1 MLLYVNFT
9 GIFIYIRCIVTGFS
23 KRLIITVISLAII
36 TFMGIFSETS
46 LAIVS
51 PHLMEEFN
59 VSAVAVQWLTSGFLL
74 VLAVAIPLSPFLV
87 KTISTKL
94 LFRVGVIIFIAG
106 TLMGAFA
113 QNFIVLLS
121 GRLIMALGTGFCL
134 PLLTNI
140 VLEETTPSQRG
151 SLLGIV
157 GLVVSLAPITG
168 PVLGGLIGEYL
179 GWRWVF
185 LFMVPILVAAFIMG
199 SATIKDIRKGG
210 TYFLDK
216 KSFIISSFGLVS
228 FIIGISYISKLYG
241 LILLGVSFIF
251 LALFI
256 YLQLKAEYPL
266 VNIKILRYRMFSIG
280 LVTVCMP
287 MAAILALA
295 FLIPLLSQLGLAE
308 SAFKA
313 SLILFPG
320 TLLSGILAPIMGA
333 KYSKLGA
340 RKLLIPGFM
349 IMCLSMLFLVSVGIT
364 HNIAVLS
371 YLCFMLGASFCQV
384 PAQTNALNAL
394 PAKYNADGTAILSTL
409 QQVSGAAGTALASVL
424 FSFGIKQAELNNIT
438 NVYLYGAK
446 YGLILCLIFVLTG
459 LIAALNIKTTLKI
472 KKA

>member
-1 MLLYVNFT
+1 
-9 GIFIYIRCIVTGFS
+9 
-23 KRLIITVISLAII
+23 
-36 TFMGIFSETS
+36 
-46 LAIVS
+46 
-51 PHLMEEFN
+51 
-59 VSAVAVQWLTSGFLL
+59 
-74 VLAVAIPLSPFLV
+74 
-87 KTISTKL
+87 
-94 LFRVGVIIFIAG
+94 
-106 TLMGAFA
+106 
-113 QNFIVLLS
+113 
-121 GRLIMALGTGFCL
+121 
-134 PLLTNI
+134 
-140 VLEETTPSQRG
+140 
-151 SLLGIV
+151 
-157 GLVVSLAPITG
+157 
-168 PVLGGLIGEYL
+168 
-179 GWRWVF
+179 
-185 LFMVPILVAAFIMG
+185 
-199 SATIKDIRKGG
+199 
-210 TYFLDK
+210 
-216 KSFIISSFGLVS
+216 
-228 FIIGISYISKLYG
+228 
-241 LILLGVSFIF
+241 
-251 LALFI
+251 
-256 YLQLKAEYPL
+256 
-266 VNIKILRYRMFSIG
+266 MFSIG

-320 TLLSGILAPIMGA
+320 TLLSGILAPVMGA

-371 YLCFMLGASFCQV
+371 YLCFMLGASLCQV

-438 NVYLYGAK
+438 NVYLYGTK